1 MQIFLIGLIIAAGMG
16 LSVEAGILGPLGQ
29 LVGDLWAT
37 LSIFTIGAVLTYLL
51 VLFFAPRQAV
61 TYSTRPAWE
70 LLGGVLG
77 PVYVVVLT
85 LATPMI
91 GVALTMIAVLAGQVA
106 QSLLIDHFAWFAVQK
121 RVVDRYRIIA
131 LALIIFAIGL
141 LFGVSSS

>member
-29 LVGDLWAT
+29 HVGELWAT
-37 LSIFTIGAVLTYLL
+37 LSIFAIGTILTSLL
-51 VLFFAPRQAV
+51 VLFFAPRKTVA
-61 TYSTRPAWE
+61 YCTRPAWE
-70 LLGGVLG
+70 LLGGLLG

-121 RVVDRYRIIA
+121 RAVDRYRLIA
-131 LALIIFAIGL
+131 LVLITFAIYL
-141 LFGVSSS
+141 LFGVSS